1 MVFSIAN
8 LSDDV
13 LGAMNDGKVTL
24 ATFIDLRKA
33 FDTVNHKVLLK
44 KLKHIG
50 ISSTV
55 LNWCVSYIYGRSQK
69 TVANGVISDS
79 REVTYGVPQG
89 SFLGPLFFLAY
100 INGMSN
106 AVKDVKLSLYADD
119 TVLYVCGDDIRTCT
133 QSIQVNL
140 DRFSNWCHLNALK
153 INSDKTKFLIFGR
166 MRN

>member
-69 TVANGVISDS
+69 TVANGVTSDS

-100 INGMSN
+100 IIGMSN